1 MAIFACPG
9 RAGLG
14 RFLDLTPQPYVEG
27 AVAVKK
33 LLAIRQKLVFFG
45 FTKHFLY
52 MLIVMNSDYILHSED
67 FFSSSLSKRQIIW
80 AVTSVVD
87 VAAIAVLLYAEKTL
101 ITVTLCHIKVNCS

>member
-1 MAIFACPG
+1 
-9 RAGLG
+9 
-14 RFLDLTPQPYVEG
+14 
-27 AVAVKK
+27 
-33 LLAIRQKLVFFG
+33 
-45 FTKHFLY
+45 

-87 VAAIAVLLYAEKTL
+87 VAAIAVLLYEKTKITKKRKNNEKTL

>member
-1 MAIFACPG
+1 
-9 RAGLG
+9 
-14 RFLDLTPQPYVEG
+14 
-27 AVAVKK
+27 
-33 LLAIRQKLVFFG
+33 
-45 FTKHFLY
+45 
-52 MLIVMNSDYILHSED
+52 MLIVMNSDYMHSED